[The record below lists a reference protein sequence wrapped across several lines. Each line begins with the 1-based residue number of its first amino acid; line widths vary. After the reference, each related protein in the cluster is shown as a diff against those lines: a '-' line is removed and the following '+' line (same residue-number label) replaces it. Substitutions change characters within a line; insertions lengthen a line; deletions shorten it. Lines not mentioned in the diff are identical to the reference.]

1 MDQAFF
7 GLGPIWAAVASCQLA
22 RHVPQ
27 HGLLATLLLK
37 CHVVCCAQSAAGT
50 VGSWLSS
57 ILNFYIGLFVRLVM
71 MAETALNALIPGELQ
86 CLEAE
91 VTSACLCGT

>member
-7 GLGPIWAAVASCQLA
+7 GLGPIWAVVASC
-22 RHVPQ
+22 VPQ
-27 HGLLATLLLK
+27 HGLLATLLRK
-37 CHVVCCAQSAAGT
+37 CHVVCCASQSAVGT

-91 VTSACLCGT
+91 VTSACLCGI